1 MALEITKKIQK
12 ALDKAAKAG
21 LSGAELKAVETAA
34 LASASEKAATK
45 AINQAAKL
53 YKSALKA
60 DPKDPAFAAEI
71 AEHAAK
77 GDNVKDL
84 KATIKAVKA
93 AVKAGASDDYIKA
106 VKDAAEADN
115 AKVFAQL
122 TKQLKKGTVK
132 DAEAVELAE
141 ALESIDADLSK
152 AEVKALV
159 QSLKKG
165 QGADAIAKAE
175 EIASGSEGGE
185 GGEGGETGTPSSL
198 TTGADTLFG
207 DSKNNAFTATDLTY
221 TSNDVI
227 ADSSA
232 TDSDS
237 LTVNVTAGT
246 STINATPTVVG
257 IESTTFNFSS
267 FVAPTV
273 NVANIKSGTITVNQT
288 QASGANTATVQN
300 AGAVTVVAGNGVT
313 GNLTV
318 TQADGVATTV
328 TSQAG
333 VSVTADNSA
342 LTNANT
348 ITVTAGKDGAITV
361 GGTASN
367 ADAATISG
375 SGTSNLITNIG
386 AEVEKLTVKG
396 NGEAATFVLLN
407 SLGADTTLTAAGTQD
422 VTVSA
427 TSADVNG
434 RTLTDSTDSKNT
446 TLAITATTTGHD
458 LSKVG
463 FDLIDVKTVTAVG
476 DDLIF
481 AATGDVVQVSATAN
495 RLDLVA
501 GTAGSTATT
510 DSITVQGAGAT
521 TVIGNGSVGDGS
533 AADGFETVNYSSVLA
548 TGTNNLTATLGAN
561 STLNVT
567 GSKAVELNAATT
579 AKAVNAS
586 ALTAALTASI
596 AAGNIASVT
605 AGAAADTITVAT
617 AQKVTIDGG
626 AGYDTVELVGNID
639 QVTLSNIEAVKLTG
653 NITNADASQLSGK
666 NYVLTATGASTI
678 TVDNLDLATV
688 DLSGMTVDTTN
699 ISSITIDASTV
710 LDTSKFGSS
719 TALSIIGSSTR
730 DILTGGD
737 GADTLNGGAGSD
749 ILKGGDGN
757 DTLIGGEGS
766 DHIVGG
772 AGADTINLAETTSVA
787 DYVVYEAFTDG
798 SAAVA
803 AAGTFTGYDVITG
816 FKAGTDKL
824 VFDSNYQF
832 DNAVNT
838 AIVDGAVVVKASD
851 AATDAAKDL
860 TAADITNVDKVVAFL
875 AEAGVAYTASKNKN
889 DVVAITFGDKS
900 ALYAINDA
908 TGNGVTADEIKLLG
922 TVDAVLTATDFV
934 VA

>member
-1 MALEITKKIQK
+1 MALSSKVAK
-12 ALDKAAKAG
+12 ALAKLSKQDKNGLFSSEIAALETALDGVANKEALKQVKAESKAVKAGNKYYKSAFKASSDEAYAEAKANEAKAATETGDKAAIKNIKA
-21 LSGAELKAVETAA
+21 
-34 LASASEKAATK
+34 
-45 AINQAAKL
+45 N
-53 YKSALKA
+53 
-60 DPKDPAFAAEI
+60 
-71 AEHAAK
+71 
-77 GDNVKDL
+77 
-84 KATIKAVKA
+84 IKAVKA
-93 AVKAGASDDYIKA
+93 AEKAAAKAGLNAADTEEFVDSIKANAVAANAKDIKAITKQVAKKQLDASD
-106 VKDAAEADN
+106 AADKVENIGSDDNGGGGNVTPGKPGELTAGADN
-115 AKVFAQL
+115 V
-122 TKQLKKGTVK
+122 
-132 DAEAVELAE
+132 
-141 ALESIDADLSK
+141 
-152 AEVKALV
+152 
-159 QSLKKG
+159 
-165 QGADAIAKAE
+165 
-175 EIASGSEGGE
+175 
-185 GGEGGETGTPSSL
+185 
-198 TTGADTLFG
+198 FG
-207 DSKNNAFTATDLTY
+207 DAGSNAISATDVSY

-227 ADSSA
+227 ADA
-232 TDSDS
+232 TSGDNDS
-237 LTVNVTAGT
+237 LTVDVTAGVSAVT
-246 STINATPTVVG
+246 ATPTVVG
-257 IESTTFNFSS
+257 IENTTFNFSS
-267 FVAPTV
+267 FAAPAV
-273 NVANIKSGTITVNQT
+273 NVANIKSGTITVNQN
-288 QASGANTATVQN
+288 QASGANTATVNN
-300 AGAVTVVAGNGVT
+300 ADAVSVVAGNGVT
-313 GNLTV
+313 GNLVV

-333 VSVTADNSA
+333 VSVTAANSA

-348 ITVTAGKDGAITV
+348 ITVTAGKDGVITV

-375 SGTSNLITNIG
+375 SGTSNLTTNSG

-396 NGEAATFVLLN
+396 NGEAATFVLQN

-427 TSADVNG
+427 TSTAVNG

-446 TLAITATTTGHD
+446 TLAITTTASGDD

-463 FDLIDVKTVTAVG
+463 FDLIDVKTVTAAG

-481 AATGDVVQVSATAN
+481 AATGDVVQVSATTN

-501 GTAGSTATT
+501 GTASSTATT

-521 TVIGNGSVGDGS
+521 TVIGNGTAGNGS

-548 TGTNNLTATLGAN
+548 TGTNKLTATLGAN

-567 GSKAVELNAATT
+567 GSKAVELNIATT

-586 ALTAALTASI
+586 ELTAALTASI
-596 AAGNIASVT
+596 AGSNIASVT

-626 AGYDTVELVGNID
+626 AGYDTVELIGDID
-639 QVTLSNIEAVKLTG
+639 EVTLSNIEAVKLTG

-666 NYVLTATGASTI
+666 NYVLTATGPSTI

-688 DLSGMTVDTTN
+688 DLSGMNVDTTN
-699 ISSITIDASTV
+699 ITSITIDASTA
-710 LDTSKFGSS
+710 LDTSKFGTS
-719 TALSIIGSSTR
+719 TALSIIGSSTS
-730 DILTGGD
+730 DILTGSD

-749 ILKGGDGN
+749 ILKGGKGN

-798 SAAVA
+798 SAAGA

-832 DNAVNT
+832 DNAVDS
-838 AIVDGAVVVKASD
+838 AIVNGAVFVKASD

-875 AEAGVAYTASKNKN
+875 AEAGVAYTASNAAN
-889 DVVAITFGDKS
+889 DVVAITFGDNT

-922 TVDAVLTATDFV
+922 TVDAVLTATDFAV
-934 VA
+934 